1 MLSHTLRMGTTGFA
15 PGERL
20 RVSAFNHNEIGSTG
34 EVFDAKTGE
43 TAFDFIP
50 CDAVGLTS
58 TDAPWRKYALY

>member
-1 MLSHTLRMGTTGFA
+1 MLSHTSAMGTTGFA
-15 PGERL
+15 SGPRL
-20 RVSAFNHNEIGSTG
+20 RVSVFNHNEIGSTG
-34 EVFDAKTGE
+34 GVFDAKPGE